1 MQLLAHSL
9 ALALAADPRAYA
21 GPEAVAERAP
31 APDPEVMAEATGD
44 MGQGAPAMSSAP
56 APTPP
61 VAPGSLVPGDA
72 LRETR
77 TIEVTTDLLGRS
89 NRIDVQRHAGG
100 RAVVD
105 VAQARE
111 QGASGVAEMMDKVP
125 GVRAVEGGSGLG
137 TSSTKLNLA
146 VRGADPRLSEQATVL
161 LDEVP
166 IAPAPYGAPSMALF
180 PLSLFQIARVDT
192 VRGGSSVRFGPW
204 TSGGVF
210 NMVSNPIPKNPTIS
224 VFGRSDQFGD
234 AGAAAAYGGTHRGVG
249 FYVEYAPRFGRTYR
263 EHSEFISHGGIVK
276 LQLPL
281 GRRVE
286 LSSSTHLFWERTN
299 LPGGINSDAYREDRF
314 QSLRPFDSFDGHR
327 EATSAKLRVVTRED
341 HELQLIAFYS
351 HTLRRTVQ
359 ATNLDFL
366 NDNDPTFLFVQPRA
380 FDVVGLEPR
389 YAARVRHKG
398 GAFHDLSFGTR
409 GVFEA
414 ARLRGFMV
422 DFPARPGD
430 ALQRAGDSRVCP
442 RGLDLP
448 ADAPTALR
456 CFDGRIGGYSFYAED
471 KLYLLDA
478 KLVITGGIR
487 FELMKQSYFDII
499 TSRAVPRPIYGG
511 VLPGASIWYGSDTV
525 AVYLGYGR
533 SFGAPSYYSGT
544 LSMPSDPMGRARL
557 LLRPELAE
565 TVEGGLKLME
575 LGGVYAELSG
585 WYRYFKTLRDEG
597 DNSIDIIPAAH
608 TYGGELDLTWE
619 PGEVWEKIEGLELNA
634 GYAYTGSRVL
644 GGIYSGNRMPWYP
657 AHEAWGGASYEAP
670 FGLKVGTKVDYTT
683 WQYTDYA
690 NWNQPRATGEIGP
703 MPAYTLMSAYATM
716 RAALPLGWRVEITA
730 GVKNLLN
737 EQWFTRSDDINGG
750 ILAMRPRTFYLNLG
764 LAHEWIKGKAGEQA
778 RASRKRGPDRKR
790 MTAGDRRRERWF
802 WKTWGAFL

>member
-1 MQLLAHSL
+1 MPVSGHIL
-9 ALALAADPRAYA
+9 ALLVSVDPRAYA
-21 GPEAVAERAP
+21 GPEALGEPAPQDPPAP
-31 APDPEVMAEATGD
+31 AEAAE
-44 MGQGAPAMSSAP
+44 PASAP
-56 APTPP
+56 AASPAARPAAPP
-61 VAPGSLVPGDA
+61 SPRSRIPAEA
-72 LRETR
+72 LRESR
-77 TIEVTTDLLGRS
+77 NIEVTTDLLGRS
-89 NRIDVQRHAGG
+89 NRVDVQRHAGG

-105 VAQARE
+105 VARARE
-111 QGASGVAEMMDKVP
+111 EGAGGVAEMMDKVP

-137 TSSTKLNLA
+137 TSATKLNLA

-180 PLSLFQIARVDT
+180 PLSIFQIARVDT

-210 NMVSNPIPKNPTIS
+210 NMVSNPIPKNPTASI
-224 VFGRSDQFGD
+224 FAKSDHFGD
-234 AGAAAAYGGTHRGVG
+234 AGVATAYGGTHRGVG
-249 FYVEYAPRFGRTYR
+249 IYVEYAPRFGRTYR
-263 EHSEFISHGGIVK
+263 EHSEFVSHGGILK
-276 LQLPL
+276 IEAPL
-281 GRRVE
+281 GRRVS
-286 LSSSTHLFWERTN
+286 LQSSTHLFWERTN
-299 LPGGINSDAYREDRF
+299 LPGGINTTAYAEDRF
-314 QSLRPFDSFDGHR
+314 QSLRPYDFFDGHR
-327 EATSAKLRVVTRED
+327 EATSAKLRVATRDE

-351 HTLRRTVQ
+351 HTLRRTAQ

-366 NDNDPTFLFVQPRA
+366 NDNDPTFIFVQPRV
-380 FDVVGLEPR
+380 FDVVGVEPR
-389 YAARVRHKG
+389 YAARVRHRG

-414 ARLRGFMV
+414 ARLRGFQV

-430 ALQRAGDSRVCP
+430 PLGDAGDSRVCP
-442 RGLDLP
+442 RGLDRP
-448 ADAPTALR
+448 EGAPIALR
-456 CFDGRIGGYSFYAED
+456 CLNGRIGGYSFYAED

-478 KLVITGGIR
+478 RLVITAGIR
-487 FELMKQSYFDII
+487 FELMKQSYYDII

-511 VLPGASIWYGSDTV
+511 VLPGASIWYGTDTV

-544 LSMPSDPMGRARL
+544 LSMPSDPLGRGRL

-608 TYGGELDLTWE
+608 TYGGELDLSWE
-619 PGEVWEKIEGLELNA
+619 PGEVWEKAEGLELNA

-644 GGIYSGNRMPWYP
+644 AGIYAGNRMPWYP
-657 AHEAWGGASYEAP
+657 AHEAWGAASYEAP
-670 FGLKVGTKVDYTT
+670 IGLKFGTKVDYTS

-690 NWNQPRATGEIGP
+690 NWNMSRGTGEVGP
-703 MPAYTLMSAYATM
+703 MPPYTLMSAFATM
-716 RAALPLGWRVEITA
+716 RAALPLGWRIEVTA
-730 GVKNLLN
+730 GVKNLLGQ
-737 EQWFTRSDDINGG
+737 EWFTRSDDINGG
-750 ILAMRPRTFYLNLG
+750 MLAMRPRTFYVNLG
-764 LAHEWIKGKAGEQA
+764 LAHEWLRGKGGAQASRRRAGADRRRITAGE
-778 RASRKRGPDRKR
+778 
-790 MTAGDRRRERWF
+790 RRRERWF
-802 WKTWGAFL
+802 WKTWGALL